1 MVPPLQGFTLS
12 VHDSHPSPSPAAPR
26 PLQLFAAL
34 AAAHRAGAVLPGDP
48 DLAAVAGAPDGEQR
62 APGTADRRHAVGRA
76 DHPFPAGPR
85 RRKPARPGRRDQR
98 RPPAA
103 GPDARTPGAP
113 AEERPRTAA
122 RDLAAVG

>member
-62 APGTADRRHAVGRA
+62 APGAADRRHAVGRA
-76 DHPFPAGPR
+76 DHPLPTGPR
-85 RRKPARPGRRDQR
+85 RGEPARSGTGDRR
-98 RPPAA
+98 RPAAA
-103 GPDARTPGAP
+103 GAAARAPGAA
-113 AEERPRTAA
+113 AEERP
-122 RDLAAVG
+122 